1 MAVSSSI
8 SQTHVSKASRFCRKV
23 SEFVDASLSARPDRV
38 PFKKTMIK
46 HSLNKKRMNK
56 QQPFMISFTAVK
68 KAEQKWF
75 KETSIPS
82 IYLDRNLGQSLSVH
96 HFGAGK

>member
-1 MAVSSSI
+1 
-8 SQTHVSKASRFCRKV
+8 
-23 SEFVDASLSARPDRV
+23 
-38 PFKKTMIK
+38 
-46 HSLNKKRMNK
+46 
-56 QQPFMISFTAVK
+56 MISFTAVK

-75 KETSIPS
+75 KERSIPS